1 MIRTTALAS
10 VAVLVAVLPGEA
22 DAMQAAP
29 LQNGIDAVATAD
41 AHAADHVAIME
52 LANVFENAFDEGD
65 LDAHMATWADEMRF
79 ESPFGDYDD
88 REGYREWVT
97 GFSQQMQGMGGTR
110 HLITNNVIDVRGD
123 RATQTCYLVI
133 IGQRMNDGAPGLM
146 ATVRFE
152 DELVRTDAGWRFAKR
167 VLHLDQDPSSF
178 QQ

>member
-1 MIRTTALAS
+1 MTRRELLAATALLAS
-10 VAVLVAVLPGEA
+10 LLPA
-22 DAMQAAP
+22 TQAHAQDAS
-29 LQNGIDAVATAD
+29 LTNGLDAVGATRSNAD
-41 AHAADHVAIME
+41 DHLAIIE

-110 HLITNNVIDVRGD
+110 HLITNTVIDVRGD

-133 IGQRMNDGAPGLM
+133 IGQRMNAGGPALM

-152 DELVRTDAGWRFAKR
+152 DELVRTDAGWRFAER